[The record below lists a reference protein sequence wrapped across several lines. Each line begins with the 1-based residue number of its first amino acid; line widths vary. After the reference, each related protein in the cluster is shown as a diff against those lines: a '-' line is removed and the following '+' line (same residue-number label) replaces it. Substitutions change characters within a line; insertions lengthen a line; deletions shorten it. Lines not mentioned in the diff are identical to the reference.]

1 MTTSASIDTDATA
14 LIAAMGAAAHDAAAV
29 LATTPTATKAAA
41 LLAAA
46 AALHA
51 GSAGIEAANALENLA
66 KSGLSA
72 SQAVEALPAVLN
84 LASAG
89 GVELGTAAEFITKAV
104 NGMGLEFA
112 EAGRVADVLAMGAN
126 ASNTSVTGLAH
137 RLAPR
142 GVTVL
147 RGWP

>member
-1 MTTSASIDTDATA
+1 DVV
-14 LIAAMGAAAHDAAAV
+14 GAARDFESAMSAVQAASGASGDELAKLRAAAEQAG
-29 LATTPTATKAAA
+29 ATTKY
-41 LLAAA
+41 
-46 AALHA
+46 
-51 GSAGIEAANALENLA
+51 SSVEAANALENLA

-104 NGMGLEFA
+104 NGMGMEFS

-126 ASNTSVTGLAH
+126 ASNTSVTGLAQ
-137 RLAPR
+137 A
-142 GVTVL
+142 
-147 RGWP
+147 